1 MKNFETNESFIFS
14 LIIEDLEETIS
25 AENKIILS
33 QWRNADP
40 ENENLYQEFLGV
52 QINLDKLMERHELD
66 AHHSWTVLDQKLDH
80 STSFF
85 SENNDHV
92 HALKNNSMSYFWIKA
107 AAMFLILSTL
117 GYGYFFWKNKDI
129 VINTGTAVLT
139 NVVLPDGTDLKL
151 NAGTS
156 ISYSKNNFLA
166 DRKLVLIKGEAF
178 VQVAANPTSRFRV
191 ELGDVEAKD
200 IGTRFNISRNEN
212 QSAVTVEEGQ
222 VELWEYGTARKVNL
236 TAGKLGIYD
245 VMNKTLMA
253 IDNPDPNYKAWLDKS
268 FVFNA
273 VPLPEVL
280 QKLETV
286 YQTKI
291 EMEGQEL
298 KDRKLTAKLK
308 YQQPDSALAVIA
320 ATLDCQLIHRNGKF
334 VLAGK

>member
-40 ENENLYQEFLGV
+40 ENEKLYQEFLGV

-66 AHHSWTVLDQKLDH
+66 AHHSWTVLDQKLDQD
-80 STSFF
+80 TSFF
-85 SENNDHV
+85 SEHNDQV
-92 HALKNNSMSYFWIKA
+92 PTLKNKNMSYFWIKV

-129 VINTGTAVLT
+129 VINTGTAMLT

-191 ELGDVEAKD
+191 ELGEVEAKD
-200 IGTRFNISRNEN
+200 IGTRFNIIRNEN

-222 VELWEYGTARKVNL
+222 VELWEYGTVRKVNL

-245 VMNKTLMA
+245 VVNKTLMA

-291 EMEGQEL
+291 EMQGQEL
-298 KDRKLTAKLK
+298 KHRKLTAKLK

-320 ATLDCQLIHRNGKF
+320 ATLDCQLIQRNGKF

>member
-92 HALKNNSMSYFWIKA
+92 HALKNKSMSYFWIKA

-222 VELWEYGTARKVNL
+222 VELREYGTDRKVNL

-320 ATLDCQLIHRNGKF
+320 ATLDCQLIQRNGKF
-334 VLAGK
+334 VLVGK